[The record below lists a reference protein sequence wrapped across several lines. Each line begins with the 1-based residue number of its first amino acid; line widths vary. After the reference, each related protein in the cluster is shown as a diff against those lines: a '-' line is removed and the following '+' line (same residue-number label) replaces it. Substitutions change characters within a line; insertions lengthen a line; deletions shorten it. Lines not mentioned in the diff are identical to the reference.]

1 MNREIFT
8 MPSAQ
13 DVPLDPRDADE
24 IELQESVKGIR
35 SLVREM
41 LLTEAAYTPERAA
54 EEGFTFRAVRT
65 KMGKGG
71 WAISAKR
78 SGEWISA
85 GVIDISIPLGLG
97 KCLGAYEVNKSRIG
111 PGRDGLGPLLY
122 DIAMEL
128 AGPAGLMSDR
138 NIVSPSARKVWQY
151 YHDRRPDVDHEQL
164 DSRPGTITPDYEED
178 DCYQQSARDG
188 GMDWKKS
195 PLSKVYRKRGTPTID
210 RLRQLGCIEI
220 K

>member
-13 DVPLDPRDADE
+13 DVPLDRVDAEE
-24 IELQESVKGIR
+24 IELQESVKGVR
-35 SLVREM
+35 SLIREM

-54 EEGFTFRAVRT
+54 KEGFIFRASKT
-65 KMGKGG
+65 KMRNGG
-71 WAISAKR
+71 WLIVCIGVEDSFLA
-78 SGEWISA
+78 GEMR
-85 GVIDISIPLGLG
+85 ISIPFPS
-97 KCLGAYEVNKSRIG
+97 KSCLGAYEVNLSQSRV
-111 PGRDGLGPLLY
+111 DGLGPLLY

-138 NIVSPSARKVWQY
+138 GIVSPEARKVWQY
-151 YHDRRPDVDHEQL
+151 YHDRRPEVDHLQL
-164 DSRPGTITPDYEED
+164 DSVPGTITPYFEED
-178 DCYQQSARDG
+178 DCYQQSAREERE
-188 GMDWKKS
+188 DWKES

-210 RLRQLGCIEI
+210 RLRDLGIIEI